1 MTITE
6 QIKAAKAKPLLTVE
20 EFALLVQLHPKSIYR
35 RISLG
40 KLAVVRIGR
49 SIRVPISAARPVRDS
64 NSKADQTMFF

>member
-6 QIKAAKAKPLLTVE
+6 QINAAKAKPLLTVE